1 MLSKNFELSSEMAK
15 LIPPLSKL
23 GIENLTRLDPELL
36 TDYILANPRQEII
49 DTYPKRF
56 HYFQNVRKSH
66 FHNMQRNISSELEFL
81 IGLSLGWNNETLLQL
96 DVWRDILKSKGQITK
111 TLSET
116 VLKSHNLQKLHQK
129 ILDLNLSTKTIE
141 SLLNKDIRDFLE
153 Y

>member
-81 IGLSLGWNNETLLQL
+81 IGLSLGWNNETLLQM
-96 DVWRDILKSKGQITK
+96 DVWKDILKSKGQITK